1 MKAQLDLA
9 LPLQPAS
16 DSVVINARCL
26 LRIEEKQRVVLVAG
40 LPVHHY
46 QTEDAVAEA
55 YAMVFLVES
64 GFAQQCEVARA
75 FGQSERTVRRY
86 QARYG
91 AGGMEAL
98 GRAGGWRRGR
108 RRIAGKRLR
117 AIEALKQQGLSN
129 RIVAHRLGVTET
141 AIRKLVGSSKSDK
154 AEQLS
159 LAVEAG
165 TEQPSKPV
173 APADK
178 DIPPIGVRPG

>member
-1 MKAQLDLA
+1 M
-9 LPLQPAS
+9 
-16 DSVVINARCL
+16 
-26 LRIEEKQRVVLVAG
+26 
-40 LPVHHY
+40 
-46 QTEDAVAEA
+46 
-55 YAMVFLVES
+55 
-64 GFAQQCEVARA
+64 
-75 FGQSERTVRRY
+75 
-86 QARYG
+86 QARSVTTAVQDRDG
-91 AGGMEAL
+91 CSDEGL
-98 GRAGGWRRGR
+98 SQSLPRGR

-129 RIVAHRLGVTET
+129 RIVAHRLGVTEK

-178 DIPPIGVRPG
+178 DIRPSESAPAKDPPARDRRK